1 MKGGKFM
8 DVASLSLA
16 MADMSIRSDVGVKML
31 SKAMDTNEALGAG
44 LVNMLDAAA
53 MEQSVNPNVGS
64 LMDIR
69 I

>member
-1 MKGGKFM
+1 M
-8 DVASLSLA
+8 DIAGLSMT
-16 MADMSIRSDVGVKML
+16 MADMSLRSDVGVKML
-31 SKAMDTNEALGAG
+31 DRAMETNEALGAG

-64 LMDIR
+64 LMDVR

>member
-1 MKGGKFM
+1 M
-8 DVASLSLA
+8 DIASLSLS
-16 MADMSIRSDVGVKML
+16 MADMSLRSDVGVKML

-44 LVNMLDAAA
+44 LVNMLDSAA